1 MPSGYQRRVMADL
14 LPSSPSAEALQRERD
29 PRVIGVD
36 SDDADDLLSA
46 LSSGTARKLL
56 AELHE
61 EPTTPSNLAERAD
74 TSVQNA
80 QYHLGKLADAGLI
93 EVVDTIYSEKGREMK
108 VYAPT
113 DRPLI
118 VFAGPEEESTGLR
131 DALAR
136 VLGAVGILGVVSY
149 VVQRLLAAG
158 GSDAAGGPGV
168 MSVQTAESAGGAAGA
183 ASALPPGLV
192 FFAGGL
198 LVLALAVV
206 WRYLEG

>member
-1 MPSGYQRRVMADL
+1 MADL
-14 LPSSPSAEALQRERD
+14 LPSSPSADALAQERD

-61 EPTTPSNLAERAD
+61 EPTTPAALADRAG

-93 EVVDTIYSEKGREMK
+93 EVVDTCYSEKGREMK

-113 DRPLI
+113 DRPLV
-118 VFAGPEEESTGLR
+118 VFAGPEAETTGLR
-131 DALAR
+131 AALSR
-136 VLGAVGILGVVSY
+136 ILGALGVLGVVSY
-149 VVQRLLAAG
+149 AVQRLLAD
-158 GSDAAGGPGV
+158 GSEAAGGPTT
-168 MSVQTAESAGGAAGA
+168 MTAQTAEATGGAAA
-183 ASALPPGLV
+183 PAVSTLPPGLL

-198 LVLALAVV
+198 LVLLLAVA
-206 WRYLEG
+206 WWSLRK